1 MSTLSE
7 DKEHPGELK
16 PGEGQECG
24 DVCRGS
30 AAAHSQGASAGGGGQ
45 AGAREMLGQ
54 AAVQGAPV
62 PSQRSG

>member
-24 DVCRGS
+24 DVRRGS
-30 AAAHSQGASAGGGGQ
+30 AAAHSQGASAGGGERDGA
-45 AGAREMLGQ
+45 AGML
-54 AAVQGAPV
+54 
-62 PSQRSG
+62 R

>member
-7 DKEHPGELK
+7 DKAHPGELK

-30 AAAHSQGASAGGGGQ
+30 VAAHSQGSSAGGGERDG
-45 AGAREMLGQ
+45 AGETLR
-54 AAVQGAPV
+54 
-62 PSQRSG
+62 